1 MTTLLI
7 VAGLARALGLAAHA
21 PASPGLLPERSL
33 TGLPPLLILAIVLLL
48 VVVFRIVPLL
58 RQKSGGGAGAGG
70 SAGSSRTAG
79 SYGPAGAAVCSK
91 CGLPF
96 SRGILSVNLF
106 TGKLERCPHCGKWQI
121 ATVAGR
127 EALVAA
133 EARQQGGAPDGA
145 ASVLE
150 ADLSPEERLRRQ
162 IEDSK
167 YERPQ

>member
-1 MTTLLI
+1 MPAPFAPAAIFSRWRHRMTTLLI

-58 RQKSGGGAGAGG
+58 RQKSGG
-70 SAGSSRTAG
+70 SAGSPRTAG

-96 SRGILSVNLF
+96 SRSILSVNLF
-106 TGKLERCPHCGKWQI
+106 TGKL
-121 ATVAGR
+121 A
-127 EALVAA
+127 
-133 EARQQGGAPDGA
+133 
-145 ASVLE
+145 
-150 ADLSPEERLRRQ
+150 
-162 IEDSK
+162 
-167 YERPQ
+167 